1 MVTAEDSDKSRSD
14 DCPLCGGSGVLS
26 WEQPHF
32 GVLRTI
38 EMPCPAGCGEHWKH
52 PLAEWDRVVAEAAES
67 DDPIARREGNVA
79 AANRIGADFIREAL
93 RHWGFYPPDCDSSK
107 K

>member
-67 DDPIARREGNVA
+67 DDPIDLGLERVTVHSSYRAISMYCRHGFTASPRLLQARLSV
-79 AANRIGADFIREAL
+79 
-93 RHWGFYPPDCDSSK
+93 
-107 K
+107 